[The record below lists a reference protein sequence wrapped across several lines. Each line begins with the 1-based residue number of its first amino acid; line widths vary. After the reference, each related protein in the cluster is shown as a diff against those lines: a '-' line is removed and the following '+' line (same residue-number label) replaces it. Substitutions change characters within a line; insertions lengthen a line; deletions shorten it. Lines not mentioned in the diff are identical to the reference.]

1 MSAGPPPRDSTLCA
15 RGEDDPSSVSRP
27 LAPSLHLSS
36 VYRIADLDQI
46 DGLYDGRFEGFFYAR
61 DGHPN
66 AVELA
71 AKLARLEGAEAGL
84 VCASGMAAI
93 AATLL
98 ATVSQGEHVVISEG
112 LYGKTTTLVARE
124 LLRFG
129 VSHDS
134 FDPAAPESLAKALTS
149 QTRLVLAE
157 TISNPLL
164 RVADLEGI
172 ARVAREAN
180 VPLLVDHTFA
190 PLLCR
195 PIELGATLVM
205 HSVTKLIGGH
215 SDVTLGAVVGPRD
228 RHRPDQGRRVGLRP
242 DRKPVR

>member
-134 FDPAAPESLAKALTS
+134 FDPAAPESLAKVLTS
-149 QTRLVLAE
+149 QNPPGPRRDHLQSLAPCRRPRGDRPSGPRGE
-157 TISNPLL
+157 RSPAGRPFL
-164 RVADLEGI
+164 R
-172 ARVAREAN
+172 
-180 VPLLVDHTFA
+180 PA
-190 PLLCR
+190 PLPADRAGGDSRDALGHQADRR
-195 PIELGATLVM
+195 PQRRHARGRR
-205 HSVTKLIGGH
+205 
-215 SDVTLGAVVGPRD
+215 GPAGPYRQ
-228 RHRPDQGRRVGLRP
+228 DQGRRVGLRP